1 MCTSPINSAGSKT
14 LSTAATYQIA
24 QSGSLFF
31 VSPRGGDADE
41 NNESQQRT
49 ERIELSEIWNERWSI
64 LSERKRNGTGMQ
76 RTRHLGAPFY
86 SGTASNALC
95 PITATTITMHTYSCD
110 RRHHHRRTLLRGT
123 LINPFSTAVSFWGQ
137 LGTYYLE
144 FELFAPKTGLE
155 F

>member
-49 ERIELSEIWNERWSI
+49 ERIELSEI
-64 LSERKRNGTGMQ
+64 
-76 RTRHLGAPFY
+76 
-86 SGTASNALC
+86 
-95 PITATTITMHTYSCD
+95 
-110 RRHHHRRTLLRGT
+110 
-123 LINPFSTAVSFWGQ
+123 
-137 LGTYYLE
+137 
-144 FELFAPKTGLE
+144 
-155 F
+155 